1 MSPEA
6 NDQGPNDP
14 RAGGGAGGPDP
25 GTTGAGTGT
34 GTDTASG
41 RAPGPG
47 FWNTSR
53 VIAALISVLVL
64 VFIFQNTRTTKVHL
78 LIPEV
83 RLPLWV
89 VLLGTA
95 ILGMLAGMFW
105 SHHRRKRRARR

>member
-14 RAGGGAGGPDP
+14 APGGGAG
-25 GTTGAGTGT
+25 A
-34 GTDTASG
+34 GTDTAAG
-41 RAPGPG
+41 RPAGPG

-53 VIAALISVLVL
+53 VVAALISVLVL

-105 SHHRRKRRARR
+105 SHHRRKRRARG